1 VVTFAS
7 PSSVRS
13 FVKIHGAD
21 AAADLLKNTVVATIG
36 PVTGDAA
43 RQMGLPVTVQAGTHT
58 IPALVDAIVAHYA
71 AARAA
76 SPN

>member
-1 VVTFAS
+1 
-7 PSSVRS
+7 
-13 FVKIHGAD
+13 
-21 AAADLLKNTVVATIG
+21 
-36 PVTGDAA
+36 
-43 RQMGLPVTVQAGTHT
+43 MGLPVTLQAGTHT

>member
-1 VVTFAS
+1 MTFAS

-21 AAADLLKNTVVATIG
+21 AAADLLKSTVVATIG

-43 RQMGLPVTVQAGTHT
+43 RQLGLPVTVQAATHT